1 MISLDQLSVQDL
13 RGVGPAIVERLSKLH
28 IHTVQDI
35 LFHLPLRYQDR
46 TRVVPLRDL
55 REGDDVV
62 IEGEVMSCQ
71 IQFGKKRQLK
81 VVLSEGG
88 GSIELRFFYFTT
100 SQKEGFKVGTRV
112 RCFGEVRRFK
122 SRFTMMHPE
131 YRLLQGESSLPVDE
145 TLRAIYP
152 STEGLA
158 QVKWQQLTTQ
168 ALELL
173 AAQASVTEY
182 LPSSLEW
189 MPLVS
194 ALQYVHRPPPEASV
208 ALLLEGKHAAQQRLA
223 FEELLAHHLSLRQ
236 LRNQYQ
242 QYLAP
247 HLKID
252 AGALEKFFEN
262 LGFDL
267 TTAQR
272 RVWSEI
278 ESDLAKREAM
288 LRLVQGDVG
297 CGKTVIAAL
306 AALMAVKNGYQ
317 VVVMAPTEL
326 LAEQHF
332 QQFQIWFEP
341 LAIRVESL
349 TGSLKAKARRDVLEN
364 TALGLSEIVVGTHAL
379 FQKAVQFKKLG
390 LVIIDE
396 QHRFGVEQRLSLREK
411 GQYEVNEEAIHPHQ
425 LLLTATPIP
434 RSLAMASYADLDISV
449 VDELPPGRI
458 PITTIVIN
466 NERREEIIERVQK
479 LCEAGGQ
486 VYWVCPLI
494 EESDNFD
501 YEAAEKTVASLTEQL
516 PSLNIALVHGRLSSS
531 DKEAVMQRFK
541 AGEVQLLVATT
552 VIEVGV
558 NVPNASLIIIEN
570 AERLGLSQLHQ
581 LRGRVGRG
589 AKQSYT
595 VLLYQAPL
603 SPIAEQ
609 RLGIMRST
617 QDGFVIAQKDL
628 ELRGP
633 GELLGTRQT
642 GDQQYRIANF
652 WRDKELLPSVKK
664 TADYIFK
671 KEPDKIN
678 LLIKR
683 WIGRNERFVNA

>member
-1 MISLDQLSVQDL
+1 MKSLDHISVQDL
-13 RGVGPAIVERLSKLH
+13 KGVGPAIVERLAKLGVT
-28 IHTVQDI
+28 TVQDI

-62 IEGEVMSCQ
+62 IEGIVVSTQ
-71 IQFGKKRQLK
+71 VKFGKKRQL
-81 VVLSEGG
+81 VVNLMEGNTG
-88 GSIELRFFYFTT
+88 IELRFFYFTKA
-100 SQKEGFKVGTRV
+100 QQQGFKSGTRV

-122 SRFTMMHPE
+122 GRFTMMHPE
-131 YRLLQGESSLPVDE
+131 YRLLQAETPLPVDE

-168 ALELL
+168 ALDLL
-173 AAQASVTEY
+173 AAQSSVIEY
-182 LPSSLEW
+182 LPSNLNFL
-189 MPLVS
+189 PLS
-194 ALQYVHRPPPEASV
+194 DALQYVHRPPPEASV
-208 ALLLEGKHAAQQRLA
+208 ALLLDGQHPAQQRLA

-236 LRNQYQ
+236 LRSQYQ
-242 QYLAP
+242 QHLAP
-247 HLKID
+247 RLKID
-252 AGALEKFFEN
+252 KDALQLFLNN
-262 LGFDL
+262 LGFNL
-267 TTAQR
+267 TAAQKK
-272 RVWSEI
+272 VWGEI
-278 ESDLAKREAM
+278 ESDLTKPEAM

-297 CGKTVIAAL
+297 CGKTAIAAL

-317 VVVMAPTEL
+317 VAVMAPTEL

-332 QQFQIWFEP
+332 QQFQIWFQA
-341 LAIRVESL
+341 LNIRVESL
-349 TGSLKAKARRDVLEN
+349 TGSLKTKARRDVLEN

-411 GQYEVNEEAIHPHQ
+411 GQYIVDEEAIHPHQ

-434 RSLAMASYADLDISV
+434 RSLAMVSYADLDISI

-458 PITTIVIN
+458 PITTIAIN

-479 LCEAGGQ
+479 LCMAGGQ

-494 EESDNFD
+494 EESENFD
-501 YEAAEKTVASLTEQL
+501 YEAAEKTVASLTVQL
-516 PSLNIALVHGRLSSS
+516 PDLSIALVHGRLSSA

-541 AGEVQLLVATT
+541 SGEIQLLVATT

-558 NVPNASLIIIEN
+558 NVPNASLMIIEN

-589 AKQSYT
+589 AKQSYA

-609 RLGIMRST
+609 RLGIMRAT

-664 TADYIFK
+664 IADYIFQ
-671 KEPDKIN
+671 KEPGKIV

-683 WIGRNERFVNA
+683 WLGTNERFVNA